1 MHHFFLSFFFVVLN
15 FNIVIYLLYSPIIVY
30 CRVFN
35 SESTTKERK
44 KESKERKKKRGETET
59 IPSYLSSI

>member
-35 SESTTKERK
+35 SESTKERK